1 MNEHGAS
8 RVHPINMHGKWQSM
22 DTITMKKT
30 QKARSLCSMLVLS
43 TVISASVISTSNA
56 AEDPLSSALSTQ
68 QKIDK
73 SSRASQKKVDS
84 LSEQT
89 QELLGDYKSVIRQ
102 VEALK
107 IYNRQLQKVVNAQ
120 QAEIDSMLEQIK
132 GLDQTNIEI
141 TPLML
146 KMVDALEEFIELDVP
161 FQMKE
166 RRDRVARLRATM
178 DSPNVT
184 TSEKYRKILESYQ
197 IETDFGRTIEA
208 YEASLG
214 EAKETR
220 TYNFLRI
227 GRVALLYQS
236 LDGEETGQWN
246 KEAREW
252 EVLPENYRAGVNQG
266 LKIARKQAPHNLIK
280 LPVRAAEG
288 A

>member
-1 MNEHGAS
+1 M
-8 RVHPINMHGKWQSM
+8 
-22 DTITMKKT
+22 TTMKIKT
-30 QKARSLCSMLVLS
+30 HKVKSLCSVLALS
-43 TVISASVISTSNA
+43 TALSASLLSPA
-56 AEDPLSSALSTQ
+56 ALAEDPLSSALSTQ
-68 QKIDK
+68 QKTDK
-73 SSRASQKKVDS
+73 ASQVSQVKVDK
-84 LSEQT
+84 LSNQT
-89 QELLGDYKSVIRQ
+89 QDLLADYKGVIRQ

-107 IYNRQLQKVVNAQ
+107 VYNRQLQKVVNAQ
-120 QAEIDSMLEQIK
+120 QSEIQSMLEQIK
-132 GLDQTNIEI
+132 TLDQTNIEI

-146 KMVDALEEFIELDVP
+146 KMVEALEEFIELDVP

-166 RRDRVARLRATM
+166 RRDRVARLSETL

-214 EAKETR
+214 EGDDTR

-236 LDGEETGQWN
+236 LDGAETGQWN
-246 KEAREW
+246 KETRQW
-252 EVLPENYRAGVNQG
+252 EVLPESYRAGVNQG

-280 LPVRAAEG
+280 LPVRTAED

>member
-1 MNEHGAS
+1 M
-8 RVHPINMHGKWQSM
+8 IK
-22 DTITMKKT
+22 MKIKT
-30 QKARSLCSMLVLS
+30 HKVKSLCSVLALS
-43 TVISASVISTSNA
+43 TALSASILSPVA
-56 AEDPLSSALSTQ
+56 LAEDPLSSALSTQ
-68 QKIDK
+68 QKTDK
-73 SSRASQKKVDS
+73 ASQISQGKVDN
-84 LSEQT
+84 LSNQT
-89 QELLGDYKSVIRQ
+89 QELLAEYKSVIRQ

-107 IYNRQLQKVVNAQ
+107 VYNRQLQKVVTAQ
-120 QAEIDSMLEQIK
+120 QTEIESMLEQIK
-132 GLDQTNIEI
+132 TLDQTNIEI

-146 KMVDALEEFIELDVP
+146 KMVGALEEFIELDVP

-166 RRDRVARLRATM
+166 RRDRVTRLQATL

-214 EAKETR
+214 EGDDTR

-236 LDGEETGQWN
+236 LDGAETGQWN
-246 KEAREW
+246 KETRQW
-252 EVLPENYRAGVNQG
+252 EVLPESYRAGVNQG

-280 LPVRAAEG
+280 LPVRTAED

>member
-1 MNEHGAS
+1 
-8 RVHPINMHGKWQSM
+8 
-22 DTITMKKT
+22 MKYIKTNT
-30 QKARSLCSMLVLS
+30 QKVRGLCGRLALS
-43 TVISASVISTSNA
+43 AAISASLMAPAFA
-56 AEDPLSSALSTQ
+56 ADDPLNSALQAQ

-73 SSRASQKKVDS
+73 ASQVSQVKVDK
-84 LSEQT
+84 LSDT
-89 QELLGDYKSVIRQ
+89 TRELLGEYKAVIRQ

-107 IYNRQLQKVVNAQ
+107 VYNRQLQKVVNAQ
-120 QAEIDSMLEQIK
+120 QAEIDSMLAQIK
-132 GLDQTNIEI
+132 TLDQTNIEI

-146 KMVDALEEFIELDVP
+146 KMVDGLDQFVELDVP
-161 FQMKE
+161 FQLKE
-166 RRDRVARLRATM
+166 RRERVERLRATM

-197 IETDFGRTIEA
+197 IENDFGRTIEA

-214 EAKETR
+214 EGDETR

-236 LDGEETGQWN
+236 LDGAETGQWN
-246 KEAREW
+246 KQTRQW
-252 EVLPENYRAGVNQG
+252 EVLPESYRAGVSQG

-280 LPVRAAEG
+280 LPVRAAED